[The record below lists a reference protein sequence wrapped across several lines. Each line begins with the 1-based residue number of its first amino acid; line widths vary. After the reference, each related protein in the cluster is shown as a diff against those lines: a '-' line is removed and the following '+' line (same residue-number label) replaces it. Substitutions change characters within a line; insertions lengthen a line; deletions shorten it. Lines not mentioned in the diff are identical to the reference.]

1 MLTGLKNSFKN
12 GQYRKIKGT
21 MELICL
27 SGGFSSP
34 VIHSSLVKQANN
46 CHNYLLKWIEIGPK
60 FIKLQH
66 SSWNAVIVME
76 TFFFIHTLTRARKKN
91 TYIRKIQHITVPGT
105 GF

>member
-46 CHNYLLKWIEIGPK
+46 CHNYLLK
-60 FIKLQH
+60 
-66 SSWNAVIVME
+66 
-76 TFFFIHTLTRARKKN
+76 
-91 TYIRKIQHITVPGT
+91 
-105 GF
+105 